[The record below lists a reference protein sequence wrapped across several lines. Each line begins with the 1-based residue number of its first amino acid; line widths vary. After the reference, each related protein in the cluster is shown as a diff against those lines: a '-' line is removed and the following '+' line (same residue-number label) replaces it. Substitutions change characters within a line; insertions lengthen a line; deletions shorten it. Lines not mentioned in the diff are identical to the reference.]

1 MQKIT
6 VECMGYQIDGEFFLP
21 EKERFPV
28 VVMCHAM
35 GGSMANFHITA
46 NTFAENGIGA
56 LLFNFRGGSNFDQ
69 SGFSTQNMTLFTEKD
84 DLFAVLD
91 FLKKQTCVEKI
102 FLFGASQGGMVA
114 AMVAEERLDEIDG
127 MILLY
132 PGFCIAD
139 HLRREFP
146 QPPETFELFH
156 MQLGRDYVLSMR
168 NYDTFRE
175 VGKFSKPMLILHGNA
190 DTLVPLK
197 YSIRAAEHYPNA
209 SLTVMEGEKHGFTA
223 NGNAKAAELSLAFLK
238 KIL

>member
-6 VECMGYQIDGEFFLP
+6 VECKGYQIDGEFFLP
-21 EKERFPV
+21 DKEHFPV

-35 GGSMANFHITA
+35 GGSMSNFHITA

-69 SGFSTQNMTLFTEKD
+69 SGFPTQNMTLFTEKD

-139 HLRREFP
+139 HLRREF
-146 QPPETFELFH
+146 QTVPETFELFH
-156 MQLGRDYVLSMR
+156 MKLGQDYVLSMR
-168 NYDTFRE
+168 DYDTFCE
-175 VGKFSKPMLILHGNA
+175 VGKFSKPILILHGDA
-190 DTLVPLK
+190 DTLVPLE
-197 YSIRAAEHYPNA
+197 YSVRAAKHYPSA
-209 SLTVMEGEKHGFTA
+209 SLTVLEDEKHGFTA
-223 NGNAKAAELSLAFLK
+223 KGNAKAAELALAFLK
-238 KIL
+238 QHL